1 MTGTIKIHSDR
12 DYYCSMKFKYLK
24 IDLESNTTYNCHAAK
39 PHTVDFNWLK
49 NNPGNLFNT
58 AINVNEREQM
68 LRNERNNSCEQNCW
82 AAEDNGAISPRL
94 YQSGVD
100 KTHLQPL
107 SAPEIIDL
115 TIGAD
120 CNLTCTYCCKE
131 FSSAWRRDVVNNGNY
146 VSDDNRHV
154 ADTKD
159 QVLLKVSQAELKN
172 THKYQTLLDEIT
184 SSAPTLKKL
193 IVTGGEPLL
202 DNALIKVLTTLPLD
216 KDAVIEIYTG
226 LGVNINRFNRLV
238 QELQSVPNV
247 LLIISAETT
256 GKNLEFNRYGIKWD
270 EFVSKIDILRASS
283 VNYKFHATL
292 SNLTIFDFHN
302 FYNHFKDDTIDLSF
316 VYQPKMMSPFVLD
329 DDSKKL
335 IEQNVASLP
344 LGYSTRI
351 LDSIRAEPAEMH
363 RINIRAFLQ
372 EFVKRRSDLT
382 LAVFPSTF
390 LKWLELEHVV

>member
-39 PHTVDFNWLK
+39 PHAVEFDWLD

-58 AINVNEREQM
+58 SVNVREREQM
-68 LRNERNNSCEQNCW
+68 LRNERNSSCEQNCW
-82 AAEDNGAISPRL
+82 AAEDNGATSPRL
-94 YQSGVD
+94 YQAGFT
-100 KTHLQPL
+100 KTHSQ
-107 SAPEIIDL
+107 SVTAPEIIDL

-146 VSDDNRHV
+146 VSDDYRYIANI
-154 ADTKD
+154 KD
-159 QVLLKVSQAELKN
+159 QVLLKVSQTELKN
-172 THKYQTLLDEIT
+172 TRKYQTLLNEIT
-184 SSAPTLKKL
+184 LSAPTLKKL
-193 IVTGGEPLL
+193 IITGGEPLL
-202 DNALIKVLTTLPLD
+202 DNSLIQVLTTLPLN
-216 KDAVIEIYTG
+216 KDAVVEIYTG
-226 LGVNINRFNRLV
+226 LGVNINRFDRLV
-238 QELQSVPNV
+238 QQLKSVPNL
-247 LLIISAETT
+247 LLIVSAETT
-256 GKNLEFNRYGIKWD
+256 EKNLEFNRYGIKWD
-270 EFVSKIDILRASS
+270 EFVGKIDTLRASG
-283 VNYKFHATL
+283 VNFKFHATL

-302 FYNHFKDDTIDLSF
+302 FYNRFKDDKIDLSF

-329 DDSKKL
+329 NESKKL

-344 LGYSTRI
+344 VGYSTRI
-351 LDSIRAEPAEMH
+351 LDSIKAEPEESH

-372 EFVKRRSDLT
+372 EFVRRRGELT
-382 LAVFPSTF
+382 LDVFPSTF